1 MRCPRC
7 ESTSLAVLEKRDTEE
22 GVRRR
27 RQCQGCQHRF
37 TTYERAEMPQLTVLK
52 RDGQREQYSEEKVLC
67 GMQAACKNRPIHPE
81 QLQRAA
87 GAITKELRLGTS
99 EVVTSNQIGELVL
112 DQLRVMDPIAYL
124 RFVSVHRSFTDLE
137 TFKHEIKRLESLTN
151 KKDRH
156 E

>member
-27 RQCQGCQHRF
+27 RQCQGCDHRF

-52 RDGQREQYSEEKVLC
+52 RDGQREQYSEEKVLS
-67 GMQAACKNRPIHPE
+67 GMEAACKNRPIHPE
-81 QLQRAA
+81 QLQKAA

-112 DQLRVMDPIAYL
+112 DQLRFMDPIAYL

-137 TFKHEIKRLESLTN
+137 TFKHEIKRLESLSN
-151 KKDRH
+151 KDRH

>member
-7 ESTSLAVLEKRDTEE
+7 ESTQLAVLEKRDTEE

-27 RQCQGCQHRF
+27 RQCQSCDHRF

-52 RDGQREQYSEEKVLC
+52 RDGQREQYSEDKVLC

-81 QLQRAA
+81 QLQKAA
-87 GAITKELRLGTS
+87 SAITKELRLGTS

-112 DQLRVMDPIAYL
+112 DQLRFMDPIAYL

-137 TFKHEIKRLESLTN
+137 TFKHEIKRLDNLTN
-151 KKDRH
+151 KDRH